1 MQINMSTIFNSTC
14 PRRDL
19 RSIFTKESN
28 FNNEETIFCTEDNL
42 EQSLYII
49 NEEFESFGIS
59 SLIKHNDLQTSDSF
73 KKLLIKVINAT
84 WSLVHKY
91 RSQMRLHNNLI
102 ESNHRTI
109 NDNINLKNHVK
120 RLKEDVQKKEQVL
133 CEAQERERRLKVK
146 CESVS
151 HDLKHEKEEIRKL
164 KKQTQSKDIQHE
176 HEIRRIMRNSEKL
189 QEQLQKSIG
198 TFVPKDKILQIMQ
211 TNHEKE
217 ITSYK
222 QTICR
227 LEENNR
233 QMLEEINNLKQA
245 LELHQ
250 SAIDLQ
256 IEASGWTNT
265 DI

>member
-1 MQINMSTIFNSTC
+1 MSGFFNGTC

-19 RSIFTKESN
+19 RSIFAKQSN
-28 FNNEETIFCTEDNL
+28 FNSEETVFCTEDNL

-59 SLIKHNDLQTSDSF
+59 PVTEHNDLRLSESL
-73 KKLLIKVINAT
+73 KKLSVNLINGALNLI
-84 WSLVHKY
+84 HKY
-91 RSQMRLHNNLI
+91 RSGMRLHDGLVD
-102 ESNHRTI
+102 SNHKTV

-120 RLKEDVQKKEQVL
+120 RLKEEVQKKEQML
-133 CEAQERERRLKVK
+133 CEAQERERRLKVQ
-146 CESVS
+146 CESLS
-151 HDLKHEKEEIRKL
+151 RDLKQDKEEIRKL

-176 HEIRRIMRNSEKL
+176 HTIKRIMRNSQKL
-189 QEQLQKSIG
+189 EEQLQKSAG
-198 TFVPKDKILQIMQ
+198 TFVSKDKVLQTMQ

-217 ITSYK
+217 LTSYK

-233 QMLEEINNLKQA
+233 QMLEEINDLKQT
-245 LELHQ
+245 LELYK
-250 SAIDLQ
+250 SGMDLH

-265 DI
+265 DT